1 MTTYAYAF
9 NTGHFMNTPSP
20 FDCDR
25 FELWKDRFEIFIKEI
40 YFEVWNILINGLFIP
55 TFSLN
60 DKVVNKSDFHWT
72 KEDKKKGKLGFK
84 VKHIFINALG
94 SKEFYYV
101 FTCDFSKEV

>member
-9 NTGHFMNTPSP
+9 NMGHFMNTPSP
-20 FDCDR
+20 FDG
-25 FELWKDRFEIFIKEI
+25 DRFEIFIKEI
-40 YFEVWNILINGLFIP
+40 YFEVWDILINGLFIP
-55 TFSLN
+55 TFTLN

-84 VKHIFINALG
+84 VKHTFINALG

-101 FTCDFSKEV
+101 FTCDSSKEV